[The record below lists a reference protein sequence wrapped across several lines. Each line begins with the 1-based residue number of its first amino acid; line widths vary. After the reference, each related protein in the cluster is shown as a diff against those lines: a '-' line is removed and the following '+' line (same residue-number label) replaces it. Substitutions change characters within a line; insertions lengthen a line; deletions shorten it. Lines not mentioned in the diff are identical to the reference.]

1 MSSAAL
7 ANGAHA
13 HPTSRAAERAGRVL
27 RAGGLRYPVRLQ
39 CSARAAGEKGAALA
53 VADEPFA
60 VVLRRAR
67 IGAGIGQRTMARCLG
82 MEQPSISRLECWQEG
97 VSESLIR
104 RWAAVLGYRV
114 ELRLVPPE
122 EVSGSEG

>member
-1 MSSAAL
+1 M
-7 ANGAHA
+7 
-13 HPTSRAAERAGRVL
+13 
-27 RAGGLRYPVRLQ
+27 
-39 CSARAAGEKGAALA
+39 
-53 VADEPFA
+53 ADEPFA

-67 IGAGIGQRTMARCLG
+67 IRAGVAQRAMARCLG
-82 MEQPSISRLECWQEG
+82 MERPNISRLECWQEG

-122 EVSGSEG
+122 EVRDDEG